1 MRFPRSA
8 SLFVAAALLASS
20 ALPAQ
25 TTVNLRDAD
34 LRALIDDVS
43 KVTGTSF
50 VVDPRVQ
57 GKVSVVS
64 DKPLGRAAYFELFL
78 ATLRANGFVAVPMG
92 NGGYRIQPAEA
103 GASASASPQGN
114 RFTTSVIP
122 LKAIDAQ
129 QALESLRPVLSRQ
142 GAAAANRAGNSV
154 IITDFADNIGRARA
168 VLTEIDRDR
177 SSSEVVALKN
187 AGPRDLA
194 QSLNALIGQRDNNGR
209 LAVSVVPID
218 ASNAIAIRG
227 DAAQVAKIAAMARD
241 LDQRAATGSEV
252 RVMFL
257 QQADAAAVLPVL
269 QQLIGQAPASTGASR
284 AASGLAGTPFG
295 SNNNRQQGGAMG
307 GGLGGGSSSGGM
319 AMDSAG
325 PGSAS
330 LTASSVG
337 VAVGD
342 VNRQAIIARYEDA
355 NAIIISA
362 PAEIQRKLGEVV
374 RQLDT
379 RRPQVHVEA
388 VIVEISESAAR
399 KLGVQFA
406 LAGKDGTVPFFGTN
420 YANATPSI
428 LALAGAVAA
437 QKGIITGDAAEQ
449 AKTNALNSLLGTTGM
464 IGGGYGTIGSN
475 LIFGTIINAVRTDG
489 DSNILSTPS
498 VMTLDNQPARI
509 LVGQEIPVTTGEA
522 LGNNLDNSFRT
533 VQRQDVGIQLSVKPQ
548 INAGGTITLTLK
560 QIVSSIASTVADRDF
575 VLNKREIE
583 TSVTVGD
590 GQIVALGGLL
600 DQTNE
605 NSIERVP
612 LLSDI
617 PGIGELFKSRARS
630 RKKTNLMVFIRPTVV
645 RSQADSDAITANRW
659 DQIREAQTA
668 SDGYSSLDALAYDYL
683 RTLPPYKPAPF
694 PPPAP
699 ESPR

>member
-1 MRFPRSA
+1 MRFSRPA
-8 SLFVAAALLASS
+8 SLFAAAALLASA
-20 ALPAQ
+20 ALAAQ

-103 GASASASPQGN
+103 GASAAASPQGN
-114 RFTTSVIP
+114 RFTTSVVP

-142 GAAAANRAGNSV
+142 GAASANRAGNSV
-154 IITDFADNIGRARA
+154 IITDFADNIARARA

-177 SSSEVVALKN
+177 SSNEVVALKN

-194 QSLNALIGQRDNNGR
+194 QSLNALIGQRENSGR
-209 LAVSVVPID
+209 LAVTVVPID

-227 DAAQVAKIAAMARD
+227 DTAQVAKIAAMARD

-252 RVMFL
+252 RVLFL

-295 SNNNRQQGGAMG
+295 NSGNRQQG
-307 GGLGGGSSSGGM
+307 GGLGGGQGGGNNAGM
-319 AMDSAG
+319 SMDSSA
-325 PGSAS
+325 PASAS

-406 LAGKDGTVPFFGTN
+406 LTGKDGAVPFFGTN
-420 YANATPSI
+420 YSNATPSL

-449 AKTNALNSLLGTTGM
+449 AKTNALNSLLGSSGM
-464 IGGGYGTIGSN
+464 LGGGFGTIGSN
-475 LIFGTIINAVRTDG
+475 FIFGTIINAVRSDG

-617 PGIGELFKSRARS
+617 PGLGELFKSRARS

-699 ESPR
+699 ESQR